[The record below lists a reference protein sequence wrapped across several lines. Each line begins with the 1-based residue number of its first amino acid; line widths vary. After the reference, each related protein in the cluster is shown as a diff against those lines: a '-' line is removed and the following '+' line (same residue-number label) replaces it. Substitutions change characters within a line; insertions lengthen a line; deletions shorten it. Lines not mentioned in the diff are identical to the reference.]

1 MTPKITAGNKPGS
14 SVAETGLVR
23 QEDAMQMLMDDWTS
37 PDRIDPA
44 PHAQAITPRHVPLP
58 APPYPH
64 PARLEHARQA
74 RGRR

>member
-1 MTPKITAGNKPGS
+1 
-14 SVAETGLVR
+14 
-23 QEDAMQMLMDDWTS
+23 MQMLMDDWTS
-37 PDRIDPA
+37 LDRIDPA

-64 PARLEHARQA
+64 PARLDHARQA